1 MKRSVDNCPLCSN
14 LESTIHSEDKFRS
27 YLKCDKCELIFV
39 SRGQLILPDEEKARY
54 DSHQNNPGDAGYQN
68 YLNKMVE
75 LIAPKLH
82 PGDSGLDF
90 GCGRTTLLA
99 SLFES
104 RGFILDSFD
113 LYFFSHPEIWQKKY
127 DFIVLSEVIE
137 HLREPLEEMKKLR
150 MLLNPG
156 GQIFIKTKFYP
167 ESKLVFENWFY
178 KRDKTHIQF
187 FNPHSMHLLGQEIS
201 LRGPEILGED
211 LFLLR
216 E

>member
-1 MKRSVDNCPLCSN
+1 VDNCPLCSN
-14 LESTIHSEDKFRS
+14 PESRIHSQDKFRS

-39 SRGQLILPDEEKARY
+39 SRGQLIGPDEEKERY
-54 DSHQNNPGDAGYQN
+54 DSHQNNPDDAGYQS

-75 LIAPKLH
+75 LIAPKLQPAH
-82 PGDSGLDF
+82 RGLDF

-99 SLFES
+99 SLFKA

-113 LYFFSHPEIWQKKY
+113 LYFFSHAEIWQKKY

-167 ESKLVFENWFY
+167 DSQVAFENWFY

-187 FNPHSMHLLGQEIS
+187 FNHDSMHVLGQKIS
-201 LRGPEILGED
+201 LIGPEVLGED
-211 LFLLR
+211 LFVLR